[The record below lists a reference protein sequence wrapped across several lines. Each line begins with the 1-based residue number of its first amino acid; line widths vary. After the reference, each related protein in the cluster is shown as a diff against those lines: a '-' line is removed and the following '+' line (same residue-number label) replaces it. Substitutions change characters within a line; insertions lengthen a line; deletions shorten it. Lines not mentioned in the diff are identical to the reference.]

1 MKARKHIAT
10 IMTSILLS
18 AALSGCNSA
27 VSNSEGSA
35 SAAPGPSVQPSVASE
50 QPATQTPS
58 LDGYNLLWSDEFDGN
73 TLNPD
78 LWNVELRQPGW
89 TNEELQEY
97 TDSADN
103 VFVRDGDLVIKAIKT
118 EDENGNPYY
127 TSGKVTG
134 FGKTDFMYG
143 KVVVRAKVPEGQ
155 GLWPAVWMMPTDE
168 RLYGSWPK
176 CGEIDIMEVLG
187 NQPNIAYGTIHYGNP
202 HAQQQGIYTLASG
215 SLADDFHDYSVE
227 WEPGEI
233 RYYVDDELYYTVN
246 DWFTGEEG
254 GDDVPYPAPFNQN
267 FYVQMNLAVGG
278 TWPGNPDATTDF
290 DNAEL
295 QIDYVRVYQKPEYD
309 TNVTKPPMVFRDP
322 TEDGNLI
329 YNGDFSEQDSLDGTS
344 NWNFLLFEGG
354 EGSARISDNEM
365 VIDST
370 SEGTEQ
376 YSVQLVQPD
385 LPMEK
390 GKTYRLTF
398 DACAAED
405 RKMIV
410 CVSAPKMDWIRYLPD
425 TSLDLTT
432 DYQTYSYDF
441 TMNDRDDNAG
451 RLEFNMG
458 AQGSTA
464 QIKIKNVRIEVVE

>member
-35 SAAPGPSVQPSVASE
+35 SAAPGPSVQPSVAGE
-50 QPATQTPS
+50 QSVTQTPS
-58 LDGYNLLWSDEFDGN
+58 IDGYNLLWSDEFDGN

-233 RYYVDDELYYTVN
+233 IYYVDD
-246 DWFTGEEG
+246 
-254 GDDVPYPAPFNQN
+254 
-267 FYVQMNLAVGG
+267 
-278 TWPGNPDATTDF
+278 
-290 DNAEL
+290 
-295 QIDYVRVYQKPEYD
+295 
-309 TNVTKPPMVFRDP
+309 
-322 TEDGNLI
+322 
-329 YNGDFSEQDSLDGTS
+329 
-344 NWNFLLFEGG
+344 
-354 EGSARISDNEM
+354 
-365 VIDST
+365 
-370 SEGTEQ
+370 
-376 YSVQLVQPD
+376 
-385 LPMEK
+385 
-390 GKTYRLTF
+390 
-398 DACAAED
+398 
-405 RKMIV
+405 
-410 CVSAPKMDWIRYLPD
+410 
-425 TSLDLTT
+425 
-432 DYQTYSYDF
+432 
-441 TMNDRDDNAG
+441 
-451 RLEFNMG
+451 
-458 AQGSTA
+458 
-464 QIKIKNVRIEVVE
+464 